1 LSSIKKLAGQT
12 IWYGAPRILARFL
25 NFGVS
30 LLGFRLFDPNGSYAF
45 TQIYAVIPFLNILF
59 TYGLETS
66 FFRFAQ
72 THDRQK
78 LYNTLNVSIL
88 VTTILLTAILFIFK
102 APLTDFIEMN
112 KHPEFVTWMLGIVFF

>member
-1 LSSIKKLAGQT
+1 MSIKKLAGQT
-12 IWYGAPRILARFL
+12 LWYGIPRIVSRFL

-30 LLGFRLFDPNGSYAF
+30 LLGFQLFDPSGSYPY
-45 TQIYAVIPFLNILF
+45 TQIYAVIPFLTVLF

-78 LYNTLNVSIL
+78 LFNTLNISIWFS
-88 VTTILLTAILFIFK
+88 TIGLTLL
-102 APLTDFIEMN
+102 
-112 KHPEFVTWMLGIVFF
+112 